1 MFDRWLSFVQGFCL
15 VLSRAREN
23 NFLFDVICVKVG
35 NQRIKWY
42 FCSSSIFHFS
52 QPVKPKA
59 NVCVK
64 SKKEIENDPKIF
76 CELSLSSRIHHF
88 YCEYSTMYFHL
99 LPL

>member
-42 FCSSSIFHFS
+42 FSFFS
-52 QPVKPKA
+52 TGQPKA